1 MKKILTILTTMISF
15 CVISAQATPICSDWA
30 IDYIETANTYGIIG
44 SKYLSENLANPISR
58 YDTASVMSST
68 YKNINE
74 TSYSTDG
81 TFSNFT
87 DIYGSFDPQEIMFV
101 VENQIMIGNSEQ
113 TFNPSGEL
121 TRQEF
126 SKIITTLVSY
136 YNDVEFQVEN
146 FDDCDFSDWA
156 SVSDWAKPYVSFA
169 SENGY
174 LQGYAN
180 GNFGPNDKVSYEQ
193 VYIVLSRALEL
204 KTYTKPTISGYT
216 DQQIIPSGT
225 DIKINTEPNTT
236 AFLNLS
242 NDVFYTYNS
251 DSNNQITIPYNL
263 LQSGKKITIAL
274 SENNVFSNNLT
285 LYVDKKET
293 SFSGF
298 IDYDTNVI
306 NLIIDTYDD
315 DKIFNLSVVEN
326 RTNRYSSHIPAR
338 EKLNVSIK
346 GSQTYTFQT
355 DLYRNYEITL
365 SDGLETQNLFAQT
378 ASLSR
383 DYTLINAISNYQQF
397 PSQSEAKSAMT
408 DISVPVWQIKNGE
421 KVSSSL
427 TITVRTALAPT
438 FAKIFNEIYN
448 GSEKFPIKD
457 AGAFS
462 WRGSSSTSTHNLG
475 IGIDINANENAC
487 YYANGTVVG
496 SYWKPYEDPYS
507 ITPYG
512 DVVRAFENNGFCW
525 GGDAWGA
532 NSPRDYMH
540 FDYRD

>member
-136 YNDVEFQVEN
+136 YNDVEFQVEI

-242 NDVFYTYNS
+242 NDIFYTYNS

-263 LQSGKKITIAL
+263 LQSGKKITISL
-274 SENNVFSNNLT
+274 SKDNVFSNNLT

-298 IDYDTNVI
+298 IDYDTNI
-306 NLIIDTYDD
+306 ISLTIDTYDD

>member
-136 YNDVEFQVEN
+136 YNDVEFQVEI

-242 NDVFYTYNS
+242 NDIFYTYNS

>member
-225 DIKINTEPNTT
+225 DIIINTEPNTT